1 MIKSLKDN
9 LELSGIEELM
19 VGSGIFGR
27 GIGIKKL
34 MLANKIDIRD
44 WDERRLIDIKGLG
57 KENVKLLVSGKEM
70 FIKYY
75 LELKNKC
82 ELNGIKIVELN
93 KDCIENISEVNSKDN
108 IDCDNINESDKK
120 KKLANMKIVFTGFR
134 NKKLENEIIKNGG
147 LIVNSVSGKTNILIV
162 DKLESNS
169 SKINK
174 AKQLKVEII
183 TEEQF
188 KKKYLE

>member
-1 MIKSLKDN
+1 
-9 LELSGIEELM
+9 M

-44 WDERRLIDIKGLG
+44 WDEKRLIEIKGLG
-57 KENVKLLVSGKEM
+57 KENVKLLVDGKEM

-75 LELKNKC
+75 LALKNKC
-82 ELNGIKIVELN
+82 ELNGIKIAELN
-93 KDCIENISEVNSKDN
+93 KDCNNENISEDNKDN
-108 IDCDNINESDKK
+108 INDSNISELINKQ
-120 KKLANMKIVFTGFR
+120 KLLNMKIVFTGFR
-134 NKKLENEIIKNGG
+134 NKELENEIIKNGG

-169 SKINK
+169 SKIIK
-174 AKQLKVEII
+174 AKQLKVDIV

-188 KKKYLE
+188 RKKYLE

>member
-1 MIKSLKDN
+1 
-9 LELSGIEELM
+9 
-19 VGSGIFGR
+19 
-27 GIGIKKL
+27 

-44 WDERRLIDIKGLG
+44 WDEGRLIEIKGLG
-57 KENVKLLVSGKEM
+57 KENVKLLVDGKEM

-75 LELKNKC
+75 SALKNKC
-82 ELNGIKIVELN
+82 ELNGIKIAELIKESGN
-93 KDCIENISEVNSKDN
+93 ENISEDNKDN
-108 IDCDNINESDKK
+108 INDSNISESINKQ
-120 KKLANMKIVFTGFR
+120 KLLNMKIVFTGFR
-134 NKKLENEIIKNGG
+134 NKELENEIIKNGG

-174 AKQLKVEII
+174 AKQLKVDIV

-188 KKKYLE
+188 RKKYLE